1 MNETNEEHTH
11 VVSTRFEFGS
21 LIQRLKADR
30 LIKRFKQDA
39 TFLPSTTQL
48 RLAFNLDH
56 EDSIHPYWNHLV
68 RGLSGSH
75 EILTQEYIQA
85 LANYLVDRMTEI
97 EAETGKFGNIVE
109 VGAGDG
115 QLAFFLNQ
123 ALKNKSKIT
132 IIPTDA
138 KIGWIEESKFEVE
151 KADVLA
157 ALSKHVPSIV
167 ICSWMPEGID
177 WTDAFA
183 NTPGVREYIL
193 IGNPDHTGKHNYS
206 WENHSLL
213 EFRQVNLVDIS
224 SFQLA
229 RFLGTVRTDRER
241 RTLDARGAIKYPSRT
256 VAFRRL

>member
-1 MNETNEEHTH
+1 MNEEHADM
-11 VVSTRFEFGS
+11 VSTRFEFGS
-21 LIQRLKADR
+21 LIQRLKSDR
-30 LIKRFKQDA
+30 LIKRFKRDE
-39 TFLPSTTQL
+39 TFLPTTLEL
-48 RLAFNLDH
+48 RCAFNLDH
-56 EDSIHPYWNHLV
+56 EDSMHPYWNTFV
-68 RGLSGSH
+68 RSFSGSH

-85 LANYLVDRMTEI
+85 LANYLVVRVNEI
-97 EAETGKFGNIVE
+97 QAEASGYGGIVE

-115 QLAFFLNQ
+115 QFAYFLNK
-123 ALKNKSKIT
+123 ALKKSNIA

-183 NTPGVREYIL
+183 NTPSVREYIL

-206 WENHSLL
+206 WENHTLL

-229 RFLGTVRTDRER
+229 RFLGTLRTDRER
-241 RTLDARGAIKYPSRT
+241 RTLDARGAIKYPSKT